1 LELLGPKPN
10 PRAATGL
17 LLTCS
22 AIKLDV
28 RGRKSDPD
36 DELNAALGQ
45 LAASKLKAAYAN
57 VDPFLRECNE
67 KLLAAHAPPY
77 ARLLPKKNE
86 ETVSVAAVEKSVE
99 KLVVDDIAQE

>member
-1 LELLGPKPN
+1 M
-10 PRAATGL
+10 

-86 ETVSVAAVEKSVE
+86 EMVSAAAAAVE

>member
-1 LELLGPKPN
+1 M
-10 PRAATGL
+10 
-17 LLTCS
+17 
-22 AIKLDV
+22 
-28 RGRKSDPD
+28 
-36 DELNAALGQ
+36 NAALGQ

-57 VDPFLRECNE
+57 VDPFLRECND

-86 ETVSVAAVEKSVE
+86 ETVVAAVEKSVE